1 MAVAPRPTPMT
12 EISEGL
18 RPPAEMKWFRIMWV
32 LEPGAETPTFRPL
45 RSFGD
50 LYAFALAVAMPIA
63 ICGARPCCTKHWR
76 YWPLGCMLSVC
87 SYAPDTTSALPP
99 ITARSACEPQ
109 IGREN

>member
-18 RPPAEMKWFRIMWV
+18 RPPVEMKWLRIMWV

-50 LYAFALAVAMPIA
+50 LYAFALAVAMTIA
-63 ICGARPCCTKHWR
+63 ICGARPFCTKHGR
-76 YWPLGCMLSVC
+76 YCPFGCMFGVC
-87 SYAPDTTSALPP
+87 SDAPDTTSTLPP
-99 ITARSACEPQ
+99 MTSR
-109 IGREN
+109 